1 MSKCRDCHYC
11 KKTYRDRIST
21 FQAPF
26 HYCLVQ
32 EKMVKLSYGCEHF
45 KTKKIEYD
53 LEYVEKM
60 SLWLDIKLVFE
71 TVVQV
76 FKKTNA
82 EISEKGIKEEI
93 KELKEQKAYSKVV

>member
-1 MSKCRDCHYC
+1 MSKCRDWKKK

-53 LEYVEKM
+53 L
-60 SLWLDIKLVFE
+60 
-71 TVVQV
+71 
-76 FKKTNA
+76 
-82 EISEKGIKEEI
+82 SEERFEEI
-93 KELKEQKAYSKVV
+93 KNQLKFLLEVYKEK